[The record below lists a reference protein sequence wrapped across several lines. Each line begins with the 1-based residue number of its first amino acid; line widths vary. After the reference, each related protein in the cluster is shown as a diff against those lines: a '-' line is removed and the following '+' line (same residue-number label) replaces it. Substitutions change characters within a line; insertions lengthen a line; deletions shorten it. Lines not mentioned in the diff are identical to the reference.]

1 MYSGPHGCYLGQ
13 EVSWGKPTQ
22 GAIESSITRVWFFSS
37 SDFDVV
43 KEVLHMVLT
52 EYDKHND

>member
-1 MYSGPHGCYLGQ
+1 M
-13 EVSWGKPTQ
+13 SWGKPAQ
-22 GAIESSITRVWFFSS
+22 GASESFSIMRLWFFSS

>member
-1 MYSGPHGCYLGQ
+1 M
-13 EVSWGKPTQ
+13 SWGKPAQ
-22 GAIESSITRVWFFSS
+22 GAIESSIMRVWFFSS